1 MPPIF
6 PLSQINHRNHR
17 QCQILYCVLHI
28 FSTCIK
34 RWKFWPL
41 MLFVKRENSIFKS
54 KKKKLCAVVILQC
67 TGKLK
72 WRKKTS
78 NSSSSFFLIIHRSME
93 WNQRNE
99 NISMNWSS
107 SYWDWTMIMMMENEE
122 RIIHPYGTHSL
133 FYLCLF
139 TFFFISIFYL
149 LYSPEIYTHI
159 YVVYDDHYT
168 MIYYFDFLSL
178 FLSTFQP
185 KSRKVYILRVLLCV
199 CVICQVNFSPFPSL
213 SSSSFFLHFG
223 IMFPKK
229 KNSFH
234 QSYSIHFFSTNIH
247 FLLLLFFV
255 AHFFFLVQCCFIVQ
269 HYFHFDWKPW
279 KKTN

>member
-1 MPPIF
+1 MKIP
-6 PLSQINHRNHR
+6 
-17 QCQILYCVLHI
+17 
-28 FSTCIK
+28 FSNQT
-34 RWKFWPL
+34 
-41 MLFVKRENSIFKS
+41 
-54 KKKKLCAVVILQC
+54 KKIVCCCVILQC

-72 WRKKTS
+72 WRKK
-78 NSSSSFFLIIHRSME
+78 NIKFFFIFFLIIHRSME

-107 SYWDWTMIMMMENEE
+107 SYWDWTMIMMMENEK

-139 TFFFISIFYL
+139 TFFSFPFFIYYIHL
-149 LYSPEIYTHI
+149 NIYTHLCCI
-159 YVVYDDHYT
+159 WWSLYDDLLLW
-168 MIYYFDFLSL
+168 FSLS
-178 FLSTFQP
+178 LSTFQP

-229 KNSFH
+229 K
-234 QSYSIHFFSTNIH
+234 FFSSI
-247 FLLLLFFV
+247 LF
-255 AHFFFLVQCCFIVQ
+255 HSFFF
-269 HYFHFDWKPW
+269 Y
-279 KKTN
+279 